1 MCEALGYVAVCSES
15 WQHAHVIMDS
25 VCVNIMM
32 LSLAPDDP
40 DGVALAEK
48 AKLRQLEVKILVAN
62 GLNIPE
68 ALNRLADGYI
78 QNRSR
83 CNSLINQLFA

>member
-1 MCEALGYVAVCSES
+1 
-15 WQHAHVIMDS
+15 MDS

-48 AKLRQLEVKILVAN
+48 AKLRQSEVKILVAS

-68 ALNRLADGYI
+68 GLNRLVDGYI
-78 QNRSR
+78 QKPDTA
-83 CNSLINQLFA
+83 IE

>member
-1 MCEALGYVAVCSES
+1 
-15 WQHAHVIMDS
+15 MDS

-40 DGVALAEK
+40 DGVALPEK
-48 AKLRQLEVKILVAN
+48 AKLRQSEVKILVAS

-68 ALNRLADGYI
+68 G
-78 QNRSR
+78 
-83 CNSLINQLFA
+83 LIA